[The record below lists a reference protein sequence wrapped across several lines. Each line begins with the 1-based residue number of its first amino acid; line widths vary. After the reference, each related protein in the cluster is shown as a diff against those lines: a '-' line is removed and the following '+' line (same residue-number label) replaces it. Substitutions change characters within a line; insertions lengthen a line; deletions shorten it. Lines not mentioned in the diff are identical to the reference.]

1 MVDYYKDNL
10 TLRKHYLS
18 LLADKNNL
26 DAFIKLGDI
35 FTQEK
40 NYGLAFSNYNN
51 FFNATSHLKDSPT
64 ANMDGIDKEKLRF
77 NYGKSC
83 VSLGKFDIA
92 QECFKENK
100 YLCENENIIEVAKLY
115 EAANQFKTAIEY
127 YKLALHI
134 Q

>member
-1 MVDYYKDNL
+1 M
-10 TLRKHYLS
+10 
-18 LLADKNNL
+18 
-26 DAFIKLGDI
+26 GDI

-51 FFNATSHLKDSPT
+51 FFNATSHLKEKPT
-64 ANMDGIDKEKLRF
+64 FYMDRIDKEKLKF

-92 QECFKENK
+92 EECFKENK

-115 EAANQFKTAIEY
+115 ESANQFKNAIEY